1 MSNENLWTTRDE
13 SIAYMHRSHPSRLD
27 VMNRSFD
34 LLDQIVDAFEAVS
47 QESAYARVCGLTLL
61 KAKNLAFGSYS
72 LILDGLGQE
81 TGALMRPMIEY
92 LELLIYFR
100 MFPESVEK
108 ATTNTL
114 PSAGKRAEAI
124 NGIYKEFREHLN
136 THASHSSF
144 SDYSLLHLLES
155 DLSSFKFKKQ
165 QIMAPRVLDTNVR
178 DLAVQLH
185 MLLLHAARALEPT
198 NATQFIAIA
207 AGVDKLKARMFDVFD
222 LNSDTL

>member
-1 MSNENLWTTRDE
+1 MSNENLWMTRSE

-92 LELLIYFR
+92 SELLTYFR

-108 ATTNTL
+108 AKTNTL
-114 PSAGKRAEAI
+114 PTAGKRAKAI
-124 NGIYKEFREHLN
+124 GSIYKEFRQYLN
-136 THASHSSF
+136 EHASHSSF
-144 SDYSLLHLLES
+144 SQHALSHLLEPS
-155 DLSSFKFKKQ
+155 NFKFKK
-165 QIMAPRVLDTNVR
+165 L
-178 DLAVQLH
+178 
-185 MLLLHAARALEPT
+185 
-198 NATQFIAIA
+198 
-207 AGVDKLKARMFDVFD
+207 
-222 LNSDTL
+222 

>member
-1 MSNENLWTTRDE
+1 MSNENLWTTRSE
-13 SIAYMHRSHPSRLD
+13 SIAYMCRTHPSRLD
-27 VMNRSFD
+27 VMDRSFD
-34 LLDQIVDAFEAVS
+34 LLDRIVDAFEAVS

-92 LELLIYFR
+92 LELLTYFR

-136 THASHSSF
+136 EHASHSSF
-144 SDYSLLHLLES
+144 SQHALSHLQEPS
-155 DLSSFKFKKQ
+155 NFKFKKLQ
-165 QIMAPRVLDTNVR
+165 KMVPHVLEKNVLD
-178 DLAVQLH
+178 LAIQLF
-185 MLLLHAARALEPT
+185 LLILEAARALEPT
-198 NATQFIAIA
+198 TSVEYLSIAEK
-207 AGVDKLKARMFDVFD
+207 VDKLKSRLLNVFD
-222 LNSDTL
+222 LNNS

>member
-1 MSNENLWTTRDE
+1 MSNENLWTTRGE
-13 SIAYMHRSHPSRLD
+13 SIAYMYRTHPSRLD

-34 LLDQIVDAFEAVS
+34 LLDQIVDAFETVS

-92 LELLIYFR
+92 LELLTYFR

-144 SDYSLLHLLES
+144 SDHSLLHLLEP
-155 DLSSFKFKKQ
+155 DLSCFNFKKQ
-165 QIMAPRVLDTNVR
+165 QNMAPHVLDTNVR
-178 DLAVQLH
+178 DLAAQLQ
-185 MLLLHAARALEPT
+185 MLLLQAARALEPT
-198 NATQFIAIA
+198 NAEHFFSIAG
-207 AGVDKLKARMFDVFD
+207 GVDKLKARMLDVFD
-222 LNSDTL
+222 LKNS